1 MVINFQGSYYG
12 NNKVHI
18 LLMKKYMIEFINE
31 YNLHNNYGD
40 EIMRDHKSRSF
51 FCEWLKKK
59 NILNIESWI
68 LENNNRLIG
77 GGIRIEEDELL
88 TMFLLECE

>member
-1 MVINFQGSYYG
+1 MA
-12 NNKVHI
+12 
-18 LLMKKYMIEFINE
+18 EFINE
-31 YNLHNNYGD
+31 YHIHRNNGE

-51 FCEWLKKK
+51 FCDWVKKK

-68 LENNNRLIG
+68 LEMSDRIAA